1 MAVITT
7 GNRFLF
13 IEKEMVKKIG
23 VLCIFMALILG
34 ACKNPKTAKAPDS
47 SQQKVELEGQE
58 NFRDLANYSTKDG
71 LKIKE
76 GVLFRSGTLSQLNEE
91 DQKVIHQL
99 GINTVVNFL
108 TEEEITQRGAD
119 HLPAGV
125 KSVYLPISGDNGE
138 ASAVLLARQTGDFT
152 EVPIELNY
160 NIHKILPEVG
170 RDSYYQFLKVLSDSS
185 NYPIVFHCSHGV
197 HRTGTAAALLLSLLE
212 VPWAQIESDYL
223 LSNECRQEENQLR
236 IHQLDS
242 IARINTLSLDFE
254 KNRENIEAFYLLR
267 KDYIL
272 GTKNH
277 IEESYGSFDQYFYS
291 LGLTEEEILAIKRNL
306 LEE

>member
-7 GNRFLF
+7 GNRLQF
-13 IEKEMVKKIG
+13 IEKEMIKKIG
-23 VLCIFMALILG
+23 VLCIFMILILG
-34 ACKNPKTAKAPDS
+34 ACENPNNTKTPDS
-47 SQQKVELEGQE
+47 SQQKVELDGQE

-125 KSVYLPISGDNGE
+125 NSVYLPISGDNGE